1 MFLCLVQ
8 WPRVLRTDYGHQ
20 EAVFKYGKDP
30 RSYQVLTKRFI
41 GNEEG
46 RVTGIEIVKVK
57 WEKDADGKFQL
68 QEVPDSLEVLEADLI
83 FLAMGFL
90 GPEQVSYIKSFKSKL
105 CKALLCLYV
114 FSLYE
119 SKEIR

>member
-46 RVTGIEIVKVK
+46 RVIGIEIVKVIT
-57 WEKDADGKFQL
+57 
-68 QEVPDSLEVLEADLI
+68 VLVLYLFLLI
-83 FLAMGFL
+83 FL
-90 GPEQVSYIKSFKSKL
+90 ENRSWVQD
-105 CKALLCLYV
+105 
-114 FSLYE
+114 
-119 SKEIR
+119 R